1 MKLGV
6 LQRFLWNSFSGFI
19 SISFNTRFLIANIMH
34 VKYLNTIVFF
44 IVLLSVTT
52 ATATLFAP
60 FMGSIFI
67 AAIFAILFYGMYE
80 RLAVKLGNHPKLASS
95 IMCVFVVI
103 IIVLPLGAVGTL
115 VVNETN
121 DLLQKVVTGTNGMG
135 DVADRI
141 SGAVN
146 GVVAVVPGA
155 SLLVGTD
162 GVMSSEAVSK
172 ATQQIGKGAL
182 VVAQKTY
189 ALIGNGIIGIF
200 ILLFTLFFFFVDGRR
215 IMRKIMFISPLKDA
229 HEQLLFTR
237 FASMSR
243 ATLKGTLIIGLVQGT
258 LAGLAFWAAGVPSV
272 MMWAIVMTAF
282 AIIPMIGAGFIGFPV
297 AIYYLLTGDA
307 VAGLILIGAFTF
319 ISLLDNYLR
328 PVLVGHDAKMHT
340 LLVFFATFGGI
351 VVFGLAGFII
361 GPIIMVLFVTLWD
374 IYALEFK
381 DQLEVYNK

>member
-1 MKLGV
+1 MY
-6 LQRFLWNSFSGFI
+6 
-19 SISFNTRFLIANIMH
+19 

-44 IVLLSVTT
+44 VVLLAVTA
-52 ATATLFAP
+52 ATMTLFAP
-60 FMGSIFI
+60 FVGAIFI
-67 AAIFAILFYGMYE
+67 AIIFAILFFGMYE
-80 RLAVKLGNHPKLASS
+80 RLTLRLGDRPRLSS
-95 IMCVFVVI
+95 SVMCIFVVLI
-103 IIVLPLGAVGTL
+103 VVLPLGAVGTL

-121 DLLQKVVTGTNGMG
+121 DLLQKVVAGTNGVD
-135 DVADRI
+135 DVAGRI
-141 SGAVN
+141 SGAIN
-146 GVVAVVPGA
+146 SVATVVPGA
-155 SLLVGTD
+155 SLLIGSD
-162 GVMSSEAVSK
+162 GVMSPEAVSR
-172 ATQQIGKGAL
+172 ATQQVGKGAL

-189 ALIGNGIIGIF
+189 TLIGNGIIGIF
-200 ILLFTLFFFFVDGRR
+200 ILLFTLFFLFVDGRG

-229 HEQLLFTR
+229 HEKLLFSR

-258 LAGLAFWAAGVPSV
+258 LAGLAFWAVGVPSV

-297 AIYYLLTGDA
+297 AIYYLLTGD
-307 VAGLILIGAFTF
+307 VVVGLILIGAFTF